1 MVDRI
6 RSLLAHC
13 PEDEEIVRDLIA
25 RDPEFDALCDEYR
38 KAVDELGSFEV
49 RIKLLKEH
57 RAWLEEKLLTRIEG
71 QPPE

>member
-1 MVDRI
+1 MNPALVFPNYILPPRYDFLDPGRRI
-6 RSLLAHC
+6 KRFQL
-13 PEDEEIVRDLIA
+13 PG
-25 RDPEFDALCDEYR
+25 DEYR
-38 KAVDELGSFEV
+38 NAVDELGSFEV